1 MSNSDTALAH
11 NQVTLFFKWH
21 SNVAN
26 NKKDAHKNIDFS
38 CNSSLTKA
46 FKLTGVY
53 TCVILGVDV
62 ILEAATHK
70 SISAFFL
77 TVVNKVI
84 KSLIFSEYRTVI
96 LRAT

>member
-1 MSNSDTALAH
+1 MSNSDTALAD

-26 NKKDAHKNIDFS
+26 NKKDAHKNIDFL
-38 CNSSLTKA
+38 CNSSLTKV
-46 FKLTGVY
+46 FKLTGVC

-70 SISAFFL
+70 CVLFYCCQQS
-77 TVVNKVI
+77 NQ
-84 KSLIFSEYRTVI
+84 IFNI
-96 LRAT
+96 Q